1 MVQADLLIK
10 GADVVTPDGIR
21 RVDIAVTDGII
32 TDIVDGGSPTDAR
45 EIFDASGLHVL
56 PGVIDPHVHLG
67 PNITFPQ
74 STEDARPETQ
84 SAAAGGVTSMLIYL
98 MSAQPYED
106 IYPVAKEA
114 MSADSVVDFGFHFC
128 VVTREQLNS
137 IPHYAKDLGVS
148 SYKFFMN
155 FRGEEGAYLG
165 LPGNDDGFLFDLM
178 EACAANGAMLDPH
191 AENIE
196 LVWRLREAG
205 LKEGKTPLESWNLAR
220 PDYIEAD
227 ALNKLAFLGR
237 VTGASLY
244 AVHTSSAL
252 SLDVLKMGRSRN
264 DKIYIETCPHY
275 LTLDINST
283 CGCYGKVNPPLRTPE
298 DREALWTALAEG
310 VIDTVGSDHVPRH
323 RSFKE
328 KDIWTASAGFPGLEN
343 LLPSLLSEGHHKRGL
358 PLTRIAEVTSQRP
371 AELFGMYP
379 QKGVIR
385 VGSDADFAIVDLNEK
400 WNVSGESQFS
410 AAAYSPWEGWDFTG
424 RVRHTFLRGNKVFSL
439 GEDFG
444 AATGR
449 FLPRHLSGFA
459 ALEAQ
464 ND

>member
-1 MVQADLLIK
+1 MTTFDVLISGGTVVLPEGVRTADIGIK
-10 GADVVTPDGIR
+10 N
-21 RVDIAVTDGII
+21 GII
-32 TDIVDGGSPTDAR
+32 TEIFDGGSGAHAGEVIDAT
-45 EIFDASGLHVL
+45 GLHVF

-74 STEDARPETQ
+74 SSEDAQPESR
-84 SAAAGGVTSMLIYL
+84 SAAAGGVTSMLAYL
-98 MSAQPYED
+98 MTAQPYED
-106 IYPVAKEA
+106 VFPIAKAA
-114 MSADSVVDFGFHFC
+114 MEADSVIDFGFHFC
-128 VVTREQLNS
+128 VVTREQLES

-196 LVWRLREAG
+196 LVWRLRAAG
-205 LKEGKTPLESWNLAR
+205 LKEGKTPLDSWNLAR

-252 SLDVLKMGRSRN
+252 SLDVLEQGRMKN
-264 DKIYIETCPHY
+264 DNIFIETCPHY
-275 LTLDINST
+275 LTLDIDST
-283 CGCYGKVNPPLRTPE
+283 CGCYGKVNPPLRTAP
-298 DREALWTALAEG
+298 DREALWRAIADGT
-310 VIDTVGSDHVPRH
+310 VDTVGSDHVPRH

-328 KDIWTASAGFPGLEN
+328 KDIWTASAGFPGLQN

-358 PLTRIAEVTSQRP
+358 SLTRIAEVTAKRP
-371 AELFGMYP
+371 AELFGLYP
-379 QKGVIR
+379 KKGAIK
-385 VGSDADFAIVDLNEK
+385 VGSDADFALVNLTEK
-400 WNVSGESQFS
+400 WTVDGGSQFS
-410 AAAYSPWEGWDFTG
+410 AAAYSPWEAWEFTG
-424 RVRHTFLRGNKVFSL
+424 RVHHTIVRGQQVFSL
-439 GEDFG
+439 GKDFG
-444 AATGR
+444 APTGQYLER
-449 FLPRHLSGFA
+449 RTSGRA

>member
-1 MVQADLLIK
+1 MTQVDLLIT
-10 GADVVTPDGIR
+10 GANVVLPDGVR
-21 RVDIAVTDGII
+21 RVDIAVTDGTI
-32 TDIVDGGSPTDAR
+32 TEIVEAGASVDAR
-45 EIFDASGLHVL
+45 EVFDAAGMHVL

-74 STEDARPETQ
+74 SPEDAAPESR
-84 SAAAGGVTSMLIYL
+84 SAAAGGVTAMLSYL
-98 MSAQPYED
+98 MTAQPYED
-106 IYPVAKEA
+106 VFPIAKAA
-114 MSADSVVDFGFHFC
+114 MEADSVIDFGFHFC
-128 VVTREQLNS
+128 VVTREQLES

-178 EACAANGAMLDPH
+178 EACAANGTMLDPH

-196 LVWRLREAG
+196 LVWRLRAQG
-205 LKEGKTPLESWNLAR
+205 LKEGKNPLDSWNLAR

-227 ALNKLAFLGR
+227 ALSKLAFLGR

-252 SLDVLKMGRSRN
+252 SLDVLELGRSRN
-264 DKIYIETCPHY
+264 DNIFIETCPHY
-275 LTLDINST
+275 LTLDIDSE
-283 CGCYGKVNPPLRTPE
+283 CGCYGKVNPPLRSAA
-298 DREALWTALAEG
+298 DREALWKAIADG
-310 VIDTVGSDHVPRH
+310 AVDTIGSDHVPRH

-343 LLPSLLSEGHHKRGL
+343 VLPSMLSEGHHKRGL
-358 PLTRIAEVTSQRP
+358 PLTRIAEVTSKRP

-379 QKGVIR
+379 QKGAIQ
-385 VGSDADFAIVDLNEK
+385 VGSDADFAVVDLNEK
-400 WNVSGESQFS
+400 WTVVGEDQQS
-410 AAAYSPWEGWDFTG
+410 AAAYSPWEGWEFTG
-424 RVRHTFLRGNKVFSL
+424 RVRHTFVRGNKVFSL
-439 GEDFG
+439 GEEFG

-449 FLPRHLSGFA
+449 YLSRRHSGAA

-464 ND
+464 K